1 MKKLPESVKTVWLY
15 AALITLAVEIIVF
28 AGAFVAVR
36 FLDWP
41 YVQYVPLV
49 LGIIFV
55 MYTTI
60 EMALIPY
67 RYAFHSYA
75 IYEDHIEISRG
86 FIFRCQ
92 STIPIARVQNVD
104 IEQGPL
110 LMIKD
115 LHEISI
121 DTSGSSHSI
130 DAVTKE
136 ESKRIKQRVM
146 ELAMEARNAQ

>member
-1 MKKLPESVKTVWLY
+1 MKKLPKSVKTVWLY
-15 AALITLAVEIIVF
+15 AALIALLFEIIVF
-28 AGAFVAVR
+28 VGAFLVVKYNN
-36 FLDWP
+36 WP
-41 YVQYVPLV
+41 YVEYVPLV

-55 MYTTI
+55 LYTSI
-60 EMALIPY
+60 EIALIPY
-67 RYAFHSYA
+67 RYAFHAYA

-86 FIFRCQ
+86 FIFRRQ
-92 STIPIARVQNVD
+92 ATIPIARVQNVD

-110 LMIKD
+110 LIVKD
-115 LHEISI
+115 LYKITI

-136 ESKRIKQRVM
+136 ESRRIKTRVM